1 MSMSDLVSEFDNV
14 YSQALSS
21 INMYD
26 LANESTTSA
35 MKNLRVLSECRPPVV
50 PEPEAT
56 PEPPTTVRGKLMAG
70 TARVWDNETTRVF
83 IKAGGAFAG
92 VALVVWST
100 IHRDQVIQ
108 REALSQANQR
118 NS

>member
-1 MSMSDLVSEFDNV
+1 MSNLVSEFDDV
-14 YSQALSS
+14 FSKALSS
-21 INMYD
+21 IPDD
-26 LANESTTSA
+26 LTDDSA
-35 MKNLRVLSECRPPVV
+35 TQAVKNLKVLSECRPQAE

-56 PEPPTTVRGKLMAG
+56 PDPPTTVMGKLRVG

-92 VALVVWST
+92 IALVAWTT
-100 IHRDQVIQ
+100 IHRDHVIQ
-108 REALSQANQR
+108 RDAMSLASQR